1 MNPPSLTHLVLIPS
15 YDTGPRLAMTAAEA
29 LRRWNPV
36 WVVIDGSRDGSA
48 EEIRALARH
57 APGLRVIERPRNGG
71 KGAAVATGAAAA
83 LAGGFTHVLTL
94 DADGQHPADL
104 IPAFMAASQARPEAL
119 ILGRPIFGP
128 EAPAERIQG
137 RKLSVALARLEILG
151 PGIADPLFG
160 FRVYPADALLRALRS
175 TRWGRR
181 YDFDHETAVRMVWN
195 GTPTHNLPA
204 PCRYLSREE
213 GGISHFRYGRD
224 NAFLVWLHVRL
235 LAELLLWRWLRRR
248 RWGGAAAALLLAI
261 AGPAG
266 AVRAAPIPDFAH
278 DSGWTALLARLAPVG
293 ERAAAF
299 EERRIFPFRRVP
311 LVLTGI
317 ARLAPGRGLS
327 LEYLTPRR
335 RIVIAD
341 DRGLLVRG
349 ESEADRPAPADP
361 RMQAAIGGLSAIF
374 RLDPAELARRFS
386 IEGERS
392 AAGWRLSLVPR
403 DAAGPFASLAVAGD
417 AAQVREID
425 LIVSPVQRIEI
436 RLGPPQAATAFTS
449 AELARYFR

>member
-1 MNPPSLTHLVLIPS
+1 MNPPSRTHLVLIPS
-15 YDTGPRLAMTAAEA
+15 YDTGPRLAATVAEA
-29 LRRWNPV
+29 LRRWSPV
-36 WVVIDGSRDGSA
+36 WVVVDGSRDGSPDA
-48 EEIRALARH
+48 VRALARNE
-57 APGLRVIERPRNGG
+57 PGLRVIERPRNGG
-71 KGAAVATGAAAA
+71 KGAAVATGAETA
-83 LAGGFTHVLTL
+83 LAEGFTHVLTL

-104 IPAFMAASQARPEAL
+104 IPAFMAASQSRPAAL
-119 ILGRPIFGP
+119 ILGRPVFGP
-128 EAPAERIQG
+128 EAPAERMQG

-160 FRVYPADALLRALRS
+160 FRVYPAAALLRTLRS
-175 TRWGRR
+175 TRWARR
-181 YDFDHETAVRMVWN
+181 YDFDHEAAVRMVWN
-195 GTPTHNLPA
+195 GTPTRNLPA
-204 PCRYLSREE
+204 PCRYLSRAE
-213 GGISHFRYGRD
+213 GGVSHFRYGRD

-235 LAELLLWRWLRRR
+235 IAELLLWRWPRRR
-248 RWGGAAAALLLAI
+248 AWGGAAAALLLAI
-261 AGPAG
+261 SGLAGPAQ
-266 AVRAAPIPDFAH
+266 AAPLADFAH
-278 DSGWTALLARLAPVG
+278 DPGWTALLARLAPVR
-293 ERAAAF
+293 EREAAF
-299 EERRIFPFRRVP
+299 EERRFFPFRRAP

-349 ESEADRPAPADP
+349 ESEGDRPAPADP

-386 IEGERS
+386 IAGERS
-392 AAGWRLSLVPR
+392 AAGWSLSLIPR

-417 AAQVREID
+417 ASHVREID
-425 LIVSPVQRIEI
+425 LIVSPEQRIEI
-436 RLGPPQAATAFTS
+436 RLGPPQTGTAFTP